1 MTMFT
6 ATSRQRS
13 RRLLPAIEP
22 WKKDHDYVVIPRSDY
37 TDVENPIEFSFNDT
51 VAANLGTPIGFVLDV
66 QANDTAAQDAA
77 KVSTEAS
84 SVAVWVIATNEELQI
99 ARHSHLLVGGGR

>member
-1 MTMFT
+1 MF
-6 ATSRQRS
+6 A
-13 RRLLPAIEP
+13 LWCLP
-22 WKKDHDYVVIPRSDY
+22 
-37 TDVENPIEFSFNDT
+37 FSFHLGRPRLADGM
-51 VAANLGTPIGFVLDV
+51 AAGISIDGAEGFSGKSTIARGVI
-66 QANDTAAQDAA
+66 A